1 MDKYFIGVMTGTSAD
16 ALDACVVSFNN
27 QFQLIEKASTN
38 LEEFYKKEYEECLA
52 NGYKTTEES
61 EKLLE
66 LENILNIKTVKLIEE
81 LLSKKQIDIN
91 EICAIGF
98 SGQTVF
104 HTNDKSYQIGDPQ
117 KIANCLGIK
126 VLSDFRNFDIAQG
139 GLGAP
144 LIPAFHKFLYLSLI
158 HISEPTRP
166 Y

>member
-1 MDKYFIGVMTGTSAD
+1 MNIILNKMDKYFIGVMTGTSAD

-27 QFQLIEKASTN
+27 QFELIEKASID
-38 LEEFYKKEYEECLA
+38 LEEFYKKDYEECLA

-98 SGQTVF
+98 S
-104 HTNDKSYQIGDPQ
+104 
-117 KIANCLGIK
+117 
-126 VLSDFRNFDIAQG
+126 
-139 GLGAP
+139 
-144 LIPAFHKFLYLSLI
+144 
-158 HISEPTRP
+158 
-166 Y
+166 